1 MASSRT
7 RSTGTSVRNQT
18 KQSTITEYDIVAEMM
33 ASRPSPREPGWYT
46 RNELAA
52 ALGESP
58 NTIQNRVNRGV
69 KSGAYECKS
78 ARVADAAGRIVNVN
92 VYRLKP
98 SK

>member
-1 MASSRT
+1 LL
-7 RSTGTSVRNQT
+7 TGQDLLEHMR
-18 KQSTITEYDIVAEMM
+18 AE
-33 ASRPSPREPGWYT
+33 RPADREPGWYT
-46 RNELAA
+46 RNELAV